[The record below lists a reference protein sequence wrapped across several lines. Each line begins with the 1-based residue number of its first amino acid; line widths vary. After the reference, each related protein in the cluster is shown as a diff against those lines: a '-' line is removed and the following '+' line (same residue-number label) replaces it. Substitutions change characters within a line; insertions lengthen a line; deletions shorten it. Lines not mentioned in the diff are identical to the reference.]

1 MDSWLAAHYG
11 LTIDQ
16 VPAGKPDGMNKS
28 IHNYLK
34 HTARETRD
42 FIKNIEKAQK
52 RGQRGVDAD
61 PPKKEARVTGVTW

>member
-42 FIKNIEKAQK
+42 FIKNIEKA
-52 RGQRGVDAD
+52 
-61 PPKKEARVTGVTW
+61 